1 LDRGELSRNAS
12 PKSWTCGYL
21 RPESDGDTALPATQP
36 RSDKPAGD
44 RRSRRTRTALLDA
57 FTRMILSEG
66 FDAITPSRLAE
77 AANVG
82 RSTFYEH
89 FANVEEVLAFSI
101 SGLLQPL
108 VASAMQ
114 PTMHPGTVMIVQ
126 HFWENRRI
134 ARAMFTGG
142 GHTVM
147 VRLFTEQFEAGLAGL
162 RAEMGVTTPMIAPR
176 LAAAHLASGALA
188 LLGAWLTGQAS
199 GSAAQVAEALHAAG
213 YASARAMS
221 GAAIQ

>member
-1 LDRGELSRNAS
+1 M
-12 PKSWTCGYL
+12 
-21 RPESDGDTALPATQP
+21 PAIQP
-36 RSDKPAGD
+36 RSNKLATD
-44 RRSRRTRTALLDA
+44 RRSQRTRAALLEA
-57 FTRMILSEG
+57 FARMILSEG
-66 FDAITPSRLAE
+66 FDAITPSRLAA

-101 SGLLQPL
+101 SSLLQPL
-108 VASAMQ
+108 VDSAMQ
-114 PTMHPGTVMIVQ
+114 PMMQPGTVTIVQ

-147 VRLFTEQFEAGLAGL
+147 VRLFTEQFEGALTAL
-162 RAEMGVTTPMIAPR
+162 RAEMGITTPMIAPR
-176 LAAAHLASGALA
+176 LAATHLASGSLA
-188 LLGAWLTGQAS
+188 MLGAWLTGQAS

-221 GAAIQ
+221 AGT